1 MRDDRDLW
9 APALGLAAPLALHGA
24 DLSAVSL
31 MRQSLISRIASLPKD
46 EPQIGWPDV
55 VETDCYRLSLRRD
68 RIVEINCEARPE
80 GWDASRQQAVSDV
93 THGYSVFHLSG
104 PNALGI
110 LKRGTEISLN
120 TPSRS
125 VARVLFGLDV
135 WLYRFGAEDAFRLHV
150 PRAFGEAM
158 IAHLTRAAHLSQTG
172 STPEDAPFP

>member
-9 APALGLAAPLALHGA
+9 APALGLTVPLALPGAELSAAPLT
-24 DLSAVSL
+24 
-31 MRQSLISRIASLPKD
+31 RQTLISGVSASAMV
-46 EPQIGWPDV
+46 EPSTGWPDIV
-55 VETDCYRLSLRRD
+55 DTTRYRLNRRRD
-68 RIVEINCEARPE
+68 RIVEINSEARAE

-120 TPSRS
+120 TPSKS
-125 VARVLFGLDV
+125 VARMLFGLDV

-150 PRAFGEAM
+150 PRAFGEAT
-158 IAHLTRAAHLSQTG
+158 IAHLTRAAHLSRTG